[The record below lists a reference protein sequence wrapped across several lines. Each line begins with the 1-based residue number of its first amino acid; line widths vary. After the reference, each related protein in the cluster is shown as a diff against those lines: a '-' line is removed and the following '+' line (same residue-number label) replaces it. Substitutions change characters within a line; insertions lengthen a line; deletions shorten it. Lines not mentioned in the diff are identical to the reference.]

1 MCHLSNNFW
10 KEILVNADFQ
20 RILIRMFYQHEFNL
34 MCLESYLKLCAP
46 SPYEAAQIIFKV
58 LEIYSVSEIIQI
70 LNENFV
76 PFTIEAKDIPQF
88 SSFDDCYIRVPSDL
102 LSSGNESV
110 NFDKMGFF
118 LRKESRKVGA
128 DKKYGENHAK
138 TAALMGLCEIK
149 RKVGITTTPL
159 GVAFDSL
166 PMEEKVDLKPKLC
179 LYIPLIQNYF
189 VQGCD
194 DRIIKDS
201 MSILSLS
208 TQKRRASNV
217 KCLINIVKDSID
229 NELYQ
234 S

>member
-1 MCHLSNNFW
+1 LSNNFW

-20 RILIRMFYQHEFNL
+20 RTLIRMFYRHEFSFT
-34 MCLESYLKLCAP
+34 CLEPYLKLCAP
-46 SPYEAAQIIFKV
+46 SPREAAQIIFKI
-58 LEIYSVSEIIQI
+58 LKNYSVSELI
-70 LNENFV
+70 LILKESFE
-76 PFTIEAKDIPQF
+76 PFPIEAKDIPQF

-102 LSSGNESV
+102 LNSGYESV
-110 NFDKMGFF
+110 NFDKMGYF
-118 LRKESRKVGA
+118 LREEPRKIGA

-159 GVAFDSL
+159 GIVFDSL
-166 PMEEKVDLKPKLC
+166 SKEEKEDLKPKLC
-179 LYIPLIQNYF
+179 LYIPLMQNYF

-201 MSILSLS
+201 MAILSLS

-234 S
+234 Y